1 MSFLFKNPRRVY
13 GLMIAYSAG
22 LITTAFFFQYYLL
35 LEPCMLCYLQRFAA
49 ILVGLI
55 GLVGYIHNSKKI
67 IFFRSYL
74 GISIVS
80 VLLGIGLSIRQ
91 LYLQSLPE
99 ELVPSCAPDMGYL
112 LDSLPFFEVLLMAI
126 QGDGNCAEVL
136 WDFLGISIPGWTLIG
151 FLAVLAYLLKALQIV
166 NKIHSQKLYR

>member
-1 MSFLFKNPRRVY
+1 
-13 GLMIAYSAG
+13 MIAYSAG